1 MANFI
6 AMPHEKVN
14 TAPQRRAICQKGLR
28 WLWSTR
34 CSGKGCRRHGH
45 GSPVARTIHSLSSHG
60 SSAIPFIATE
70 CSQGTAGGN
79 IARRT
84 LLTSSGRAFPR
95 VAGDGAGANR
105 QKSGVEVGPGTNHR
119 SVCVSLTWWAHRAP
133 QTGELDGGGSGGN
146 SARPPV

>member
-1 MANFI
+1 MESLKDLATVANFI
-6 AMPHEKVN
+6 AMPREKVN
-14 TAPQRRAICQKGLR
+14 TAPQRTAICQKELR
-28 WLWSTR
+28 RFWSTR
-34 CSGKGCRRHGH
+34 SSGKGCRRHGH

-70 CSQGTAGGN
+70 CSQGTAGGY

-105 QKSGVEVGPGTNHR
+105 QKSGVEGPRSRATNHR
-119 SVCVSLTWWAHRAP
+119 SVCVSLTWAP
-133 QTGELDGGGSGGN
+133 S
-146 SARPPV
+146 PVALSPESST